1 MTGTF
6 DPRAGADGFEDIPV
20 HPQDL
25 AYTVQIDSPADT
37 AVIAALQVRVE
48 KACPILNLLRQPQIV
63 GGRFVQGRTS
73 QESAA

>member
-25 AYTVQIDSPADT
+25 AYTVQIDSPADP

-48 KACPILNLLRQPQIV
+48 KACPILNLLRQPQTV